1 MTSHDLRIPAIRTA
15 APKDNQRAECLCSLD
30 SSRGSTLEPRLAELE
45 AHLRYIRRDMDAAR
59 SDLKSIQHRLAYST
73 GAMTVIIG
81 LVSWI
86 ANSRIDQLVMLIN

>member
-1 MTSHDLRIPAIRTA
+1 MTNHDLRIPAIRTA
-15 APKDNQRAECLCSLD
+15 APKDDQRAECLCTLD
-30 SSRGSTLEPRLAELE
+30 SSKGSTLEPRIAELE
-45 AHLRYIRRDMDAAR
+45 VHLRHIRRDMDVAR

-86 ANSRIDQLVMLIN
+86 ANSRIDQLVMLLN